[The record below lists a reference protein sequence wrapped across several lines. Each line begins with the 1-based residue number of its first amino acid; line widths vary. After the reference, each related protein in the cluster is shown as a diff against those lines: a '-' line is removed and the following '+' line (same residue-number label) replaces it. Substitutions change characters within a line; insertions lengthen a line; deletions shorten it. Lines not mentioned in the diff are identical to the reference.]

1 MSMKN
6 TTESKFN
13 SKILLFGE
21 YSLIHDSM
29 ALSIPFESFEGNLTF
44 TPVKLNAEQALE
56 STAHMAKYAQYLKD
70 LIQAGE
76 LKFVFDIEA
85 FEEDIQRGI
94 VFDSSI
100 PQGYGVGSSGA
111 LVAALYEKYAI
122 EKIPNTGELGN
133 TQLIKLK
140 EALAQMECYFHGKSS
155 GLDPL
160 ICYMKRPMLINNK
173 QSIDAVGMPQTD
185 ANGKGGIFLIDTG
198 MTGETQPLVNLFV
211 EKCKEEGFL
220 HVIKD
225 ELIPFNNNCIK
236 SFLKGEVKDM
246 FSNLKELSKFLLGRM
261 SPMIPRKFRK
271 VWKQGIET
279 ESYYLKLCGSG
290 GGGFILGFTEDIENA
305 KKELKDY
312 HIDVIH
318 RF

>member
-1 MSMKN
+1 MRKS
-6 TTESKFN
+6 TESTFN

-29 ALSIPFESFEGNLTF
+29 ALSIPYENFEGNLTYEP
-44 TPVKLNAEQALE
+44 TKLNAEQAKE
-56 STAHMAKYAQYLKD
+56 SNKDMAAYALYLKE
-70 LIQAGE
+70 LINHGE

-85 FEEDIQRGI
+85 FEEDIAKGI

-122 EKIPNTGELGN
+122 EKIPNTGELSN
-133 TQLIKLK
+133 SQLVKLK
-140 EALAQMECYFHGKSS
+140 EALAQMESYFHGKSS

-173 QSIDAVGMPQTD
+173 ESIDAVGMPTNNAQ
-185 ANGKGGIFLIDTG
+185 GKGGIFLIDTG

-211 EKCKEEGFL
+211 EKCKEDGFL

-236 SFLKGEVKDM
+236 SFLKGEIKDM

-261 SPMIPRKFRK
+261 SPMIPRKYRQ
-271 VWKQGIET
+271 VWKHGLDT

-290 GGGFILGFTEDIENA
+290 GGGFILGFTEDIEKA

-312 HIDVIH
+312 KIDVIH

>member
-1 MSMKN
+1 MSNMS
-6 TTESKFN
+6 TSKFS

-29 ALSIPFESFEGNLTF
+29 ALSIPYESFEGTLTF
-44 TPVKLNAEQALE
+44 TPEKLNAEQAIE
-56 STAHMAKYAQYLKD
+56 SNAHMNQYAGYLKG
-70 LIQAGE
+70 LVQAGE
-76 LKFVFDIEA
+76 LKFVFDIDA
-85 FEEDIQRGI
+85 FEEDIQKGI
-94 VFDSSI
+94 VFDSTI

-111 LVAALYEKYAI
+111 LVAAIYEKYAI
-122 EKIPNTGELGN
+122 EKIPNTGELSN
-133 TQLIKLK
+133 SQLVKLK
-140 EALAQMECYFHGKSS
+140 EALSQMECYFHGKSS

-160 ICYMKRPMLINNK
+160 ICYMKRPMLINNRE
-173 QSIDAVGMPQTD
+173 SIDAVGMPE
-185 ANGKGGIFLIDTG
+185 ANLQGKGGIFLIDTG

-211 EKCKEEGFL
+211 EKCKEDGFL

-261 SPMIPRKFRK
+261 SPMIPRKYRQI
-271 VWKQGIET
+271 WKKGIET

-290 GGGFILGFTEDIENA
+290 GGGFILGFAEDIEKA
-305 KKELKDY
+305 KQELKDY
-312 HIDVIH
+312 NIDVIH

>member
-1 MSMKN
+1 MN
-6 TTESKFN
+6 TTSQESKFN

-29 ALSIPFESFEGNLTF
+29 ALSIPYESFEGTLTYS
-44 TPVKLNAEQALE
+44 PKKLNEEQAKQ
-56 STAHMAKYAQYLKD
+56 SNQHMAQYAEYLRG
-70 LIQAGE
+70 LIQNGE

-85 FEEDIQRGI
+85 LEEDIAKGI
-94 VFDSSI
+94 VFDSTI

-122 EKIPNTGELGN
+122 EKIPNTGEISNL
-133 TQLIKLK
+133 QLVKLK
-140 EALAQMECYFHGKSS
+140 EALSQMECYFHGKSS

-173 QSIDAVGMPQTD
+173 ESIDAVGMPA
-185 ANGKGGIFLIDTG
+185 ANQYGKGGIFLIDTG

-261 SPMIPRKFRK
+261 SPMIPRKYRQ

-290 GGGFILGFTEDIENA
+290 GGGFILGFTEDIEKA
-305 KKELKDY
+305 KEELKDY
-312 HIDVIH
+312 NIDVIH

>member
-1 MSMKN
+1 MSNMS
-6 TTESKFN
+6 TSKFS

-29 ALSIPFESFEGNLTF
+29 ALSIPYESFEGTLTF
-44 TPVKLNAEQALE
+44 TPEKLNAEQAIE
-56 STAHMAKYAQYLKD
+56 SNAHMSQYAGYLKG
-70 LIQAGE
+70 LVQAGE
-76 LKFVFDIEA
+76 LKFVFDIDA
-85 FEEDIQRGI
+85 FEEDIQKGI
-94 VFDSSI
+94 VFDSTI

-111 LVAALYEKYAI
+111 LVAAIYEKYAI
-122 EKIPNTGELGN
+122 EKIPNTGELSN
-133 TQLIKLK
+133 SQLVKLK
-140 EALAQMECYFHGKSS
+140 EALSQMECYFHGKSS

-160 ICYMKRPMLINNK
+160 ICYMKRPMLINNRE
-173 QSIDAVGMPQTD
+173 SIDAVGMPE
-185 ANGKGGIFLIDTG
+185 ANLQGKGGIFLIDTG

-211 EKCKEEGFL
+211 EKCKEDGFL

-261 SPMIPRKFRK
+261 SPMIPRKYRQI
-271 VWKQGIET
+271 WKKGIET

-290 GGGFILGFTEDIENA
+290 GGGFILGFAEDIEKA
-305 KKELKDY
+305 KQELKDY
-312 HIDVIH
+312 NIDVIH

>member
-1 MSMKN
+1 MRKS
-6 TTESKFN
+6 TESTFN

-29 ALSIPFESFEGNLTF
+29 ALSIPYANFEGNLTYEP
-44 TPVKLNAEQALE
+44 TKLNAEEAKE
-56 STAHMAKYAQYLKD
+56 SNNHMAEYATYLKA
-70 LIQAGE
+70 LINNGE

-85 FEEDIQRGI
+85 FEEDIAKGI

-122 EKIPNTGELGN
+122 EKIPNTGELSN
-133 TQLIKLK
+133 SQLVKLK
-140 EALAQMECYFHGKSS
+140 EALAQMESYFHGKSS

-173 QSIDAVGMPQTD
+173 ESIDAVGMPQ
-185 ANGKGGIFLIDTG
+185 ANAEGKGGIFLIDTG

-211 EKCKEEGFL
+211 EKCKEDGFL

-236 SFLKGEVKDM
+236 SFLKGEIKDM

-261 SPMIPRKFRK
+261 SPMIPRKYRQ
-271 VWKQGIET
+271 VWKHGLET

-290 GGGFILGFTEDIENA
+290 GGGFILGFTEDIEKA

-312 HIDVIH
+312 KIDVIH

>member
-1 MSMKN
+1 MSN
-6 TTESKFN
+6 TTDTKFN

-29 ALSIPFESFEGNLTF
+29 ALSIPYENFEGQLTF
-44 TPVKLNAEQALE
+44 EPKKLNASEAKE
-56 STAHMAKYAQYLKD
+56 STAHMAQYAAYLKE
-70 LIQAGE
+70 LIKAGE

-85 FEEDIQRGI
+85 LEDDIAKGI

-122 EKIPNTGELGN
+122 EKIPSTGDLGN
-133 TQLIKLK
+133 TQLVKLK

-173 QSIDAVGMPQTD
+173 ESIDAVGMPETNQ
-185 ANGKGGIFLIDTG
+185 AGKGGIFLIDTG
-198 MTGETQPLVNLFV
+198 MIGETQPLVNLFV

-261 SPMIPRKFRK
+261 SPMIPRKFRHA
-271 VWKQGIET
+271 WKRGIET

-290 GGGFILGFTEDIENA
+290 GGGFILGFTEDIEKA
-305 KKELKDY
+305 KQELKDY
-312 HIDVIH
+312 RIDVIH

>member
-1 MSMKN
+1 MKN
-6 TTESKFN
+6 ALESKFN

-21 YSLIHDSM
+21 YSLIYDSM
-29 ALSIPFESFEGNLTF
+29 ALSIPFENFEGTLTF
-44 TPVKLNAEQALE
+44 EPEKLSAEKAKE
-56 STAHMAKYAQYLKD
+56 SNGHIAKYAEYLKG
-70 LIQAGE
+70 LVNAGE
-76 LKFVFDIEA
+76 LLFVFDIEA
-85 FEEDIQRGI
+85 LEDDIAKGI
-94 VFDSSI
+94 VFDSTI

-122 EKIPNTGELGN
+122 EKILNTGEISN
-133 TQLIKLK
+133 SQLVKLK
-140 EALAQMECYFHGKSS
+140 AALSQMECYFHGKSS

-173 QSIDAVGMPQTD
+173 ESIDAVGMPQ
-185 ANGKGGIFLIDTG
+185 ASENGKGGIFLINTG
-198 MTGETQPLVNLFV
+198 QTGETQPLVNLFV

-236 SFLKGEVKDM
+236 SFLKGEIKDM
-246 FSNLKELSKFLLGRM
+246 FSNLKELSKFLLGHM

-271 VWKQGIET
+271 AWKQGIET

-290 GGGFILGFTEDIENA
+290 GGGFILGFTEDIEKA
-305 KKELKDY
+305 KSELKDY
-312 HIDVIH
+312 NVEVIH

>member
-1 MSMKN
+1 MN
-6 TTESKFN
+6 TTSTESKFS

-29 ALSIPFESFEGNLTF
+29 ALSIPYESFEGTLTY
-44 TPVKLNAEQALE
+44 TPEKLNAEQAKE
-56 STAHMAKYAQYLKD
+56 SNLHMAQYSEYLRG
-70 LIQAGE
+70 LIQNGE

-85 FEEDIQRGI
+85 LEEDIAKGI
-94 VFDSSI
+94 VFDSTI

-122 EKIPNTGELGN
+122 EKIPNTGELSN
-133 TQLIKLK
+133 SQLVKLK
-140 EALAQMECYFHGKSS
+140 EALSQMECYFHGKSS

-173 QSIDAVGMPQTD
+173 ESIDAVGMPKENQT
-185 ANGKGGIFLIDTG
+185 GKGGIFLIDTG

-261 SPMIPRKFRK
+261 SPMIPRKYRQ

-290 GGGFILGFTEDIENA
+290 GGGFILGFTEDIEKA

-312 HIDVIH
+312 NIDVIH

>member
-1 MSMKN
+1 
-6 TTESKFN
+6 
-13 SKILLFGE
+13 
-21 YSLIHDSM
+21 M
-29 ALSIPFESFEGNLTF
+29 ALSIPYESFEGTLTF
-44 TPVKLNAEQALE
+44 TPEKLSAEQAIE
-56 STAHMAKYAQYLKD
+56 SNAHMAQYAEYLKG

-85 FEEDIQRGI
+85 FEEDIDKGI
-94 VFDSSI
+94 VFDSTI

-122 EKIPNTGELGN
+122 EKIPNTGELSN
-133 TQLIKLK
+133 SQLVKLK
-140 EALAQMECYFHGKSS
+140 EALSQMECYFHGKSS

-173 QSIDAVGMPQTD
+173 ESIDAVGMPE
-185 ANGKGGIFLIDTG
+185 ANLQGKGGIFLIDTG

-261 SPMIPRKFRK
+261 SPMIPRKYRQI
-271 VWKQGIET
+271 WKKGIET

-290 GGGFILGFTEDIENA
+290 GGGFILGFAEDIEKA
-305 KKELKDY
+305 KQELKDY

>member
-1 MSMKN
+1 MRKS
-6 TTESKFN
+6 TESTFN

-29 ALSIPFESFEGNLTF
+29 ALSIPYANFEGNLTYEP
-44 TPVKLNAEQALE
+44 TKLNAEEAKE
-56 STAHMAKYAQYLKD
+56 SNQHMAEYALYLKE
-70 LIQAGE
+70 LINNGE

-85 FEEDIQRGI
+85 FEEDIAKGI

-122 EKIPNTGELGN
+122 EKIPNTGELSN
-133 TQLIKLK
+133 SQLVKLK
-140 EALAQMECYFHGKSS
+140 EALAQMESYFHGKSS

-173 QSIDAVGMPQTD
+173 ESIDAVGMPQ
-185 ANGKGGIFLIDTG
+185 ANAEGKGGIFLIDTG

-211 EKCKEEGFL
+211 EKCKEDGFL

-236 SFLKGEVKDM
+236 SFLKGEIKDM

-261 SPMIPRKFRK
+261 SPMIPRKYRQ
-271 VWKQGIET
+271 VWKRGIET

-290 GGGFILGFTEDIENA
+290 GGGFILGFTEDIEKA

-312 HIDVIH
+312 KIDVIH

>member
-1 MSMKN
+1 MSN
-6 TTESKFN
+6 TTTSKFS

-29 ALSIPFESFEGNLTF
+29 ALSIPYESFEGTLTF
-44 TPVKLNAEQALE
+44 TPDKLNAEQAIE
-56 STAHMAKYAQYLKD
+56 SNAHMAQYAGYLKG
-70 LIQAGE
+70 LVQAGE

-85 FEEDIQRGI
+85 FEEDIEKGI
-94 VFDSSI
+94 VFDSTI

-122 EKIPNTGELGN
+122 EKIPNTGELSN
-133 TQLIKLK
+133 SQLVKLK
-140 EALAQMECYFHGKSS
+140 EALSQMECYFHGKSS

-173 QSIDAVGMPQTD
+173 ESIDAVGMPE
-185 ANGKGGIFLIDTG
+185 ANLQGKGGIFLIDTG

-211 EKCKEEGFL
+211 EKCKEDGFL

-261 SPMIPRKFRK
+261 SPMIPRKYRQI
-271 VWKQGIET
+271 WKKGIET

-290 GGGFILGFTEDIENA
+290 GGGFILGFAEDIEKA

-312 HIDVIH
+312 NIDVIH

>member
-1 MSMKN
+1 MK
-6 TTESKFN
+6 TSTESKFN

-21 YSLIHDSM
+21 YSLIYDSM

-44 TPVKLNAEQALE
+44 SPIKLNTEQAKE
-56 STAHMAKYAQYLKD
+56 STEHMFKYAEYLKE

-76 LKFVFDIEA
+76 LLFVFDIEA
-85 FEEDIQRGI
+85 FEEDIAKGM

-122 EKIPNTGELGN
+122 EKIPNTGELSN
-133 TQLIKLK
+133 SQLIKLK
-140 EALAQMECYFHGKSS
+140 EVLAQMECYFHGKSS

-173 QSIDAVGMPQTD
+173 ESIDAVGMPETNL
-185 ANGKGGIFLIDTG
+185 NGKGAIFLIDTG

-236 SFLKGEVKDM
+236 SFLKGEIKDM

-261 SPMIPRKFRK
+261 SPMIPRKFRQA
-271 VWKQGIET
+271 WKQGIET

-290 GGGFILGFTEDIENA
+290 GGGFILGFTEDIEKA
-305 KKELKDY
+305 KRELKDY
-312 HIDVIH
+312 KVDVIH